1 VADKRPTQRDVSP
14 QRMTGSAFPMA
25 CALRAAAAL
34 SPPGG
39 PAMPHDV
46 DHNAILD
53 RLAAARGGVR
63 NVFETIDPARTAH
76 LVIDMQ
82 NGFVEEGAPVEVP
95 MARTISPNINRISAA
110 IRAAGGLNVFV
121 QYTTPDD
128 VDDCWSIMMTRLGG
142 LSTAHRE
149 GFRPGAHHW
158 QLWPELEVLEGD
170 LVLPK
175 GRFSAFTPGT
185 SPVKEALQAA
195 AIDTV
200 IVTGTLT
207 NVCCESTAR
216 DAMQHNYR
224 VIMAADANA
233 ALSDEE
239 HAGALNSLG
248 FAFADIRP
256 TEEINELLSK

>member
-1 VADKRPTQRDVSP
+1 
-14 QRMTGSAFPMA
+14 
-25 CALRAAAAL
+25 
-34 SPPGG
+34 
-39 PAMPHDV
+39 MPHAV

-63 NVFETIDPARTAH
+63 NVFPAIDPKRTAH

-82 NGFVEEGAPVEVP
+82 NGFVEPGAPVEVP
-95 MARTISPNINRISAA
+95 MARTISANINRISAA

-128 VDDCWSIMMTRLGG
+128 IDDCWSIMLARLGG

-149 GFRPGAHHW
+149 GFREGAHHW
-158 QLWPELEVLEGD
+158 QLWPELEVMGGD
-170 LVLPK
+170 LALPK

-185 SPVKEALQAA
+185 SPVKDALQAA
-195 AIDTV
+195 GIDTV

-233 ALSDEE
+233 ALSDTE
-239 HAGALNSLG
+239 HEASLNSLG
-248 FAFADIRP
+248 FAFADIRS
-256 TEEINELLSK
+256 TEEIEGLLAV